1 MREED
6 IKNIV
11 GEGYARIARQGGQCC
26 GGGCSAT
33 DLGRRIGYT
42 EVELSVVP
50 EGANLGLGCGN
61 PVALASLKEGL
72 YGK

>member
-1 MREED
+1 MPGSPGREGS
-6 IKNIV
+6 V
-11 GEGYARIARQGGQCC
+11 AGEVVPRR
-26 GGGCSAT
+26 T
-33 DLGRRIGYT
+33 LGRRIGYT